1 LLPTF
6 ADLGVPSPLVA
17 ALAARGIDTPFPVQ
31 ALTIPDALA
40 GRDICGRAPTG
51 SGKTI
56 AFGLPLLARIGRAEK
71 RRPTALVLA
80 PTRELAAQITRD
92 LAPLAEACA
101 RRVFPVYG
109 GVGETAQHRQLNRG
123 VDVLVACPGRLADL
137 LRQGALTLDA
147 VEVVVVDEAD
157 RMSDMGFL
165 PDVRRILDLTP
176 ATRQTMLFSATLDGA
191 VGVLSKHYQ
200 SAPASYEIVDEDSDH
215 ASNAVHVFWNV
226 DMAERVDVAT
236 DLLTAVGPT
245 IVFCRTRRGAD
256 RLAKRLEGSGVRTNA
271 LHGGRSQNQRDR
283 ALAAFAVGGIDVL
296 VATDVAARGIHVDG
310 VACVVHFDT
319 PEDEKAYLH
328 RSGRTARAGASGLVV
343 SFVPD
348 AERRAVTKMQRV
360 LDIQEPITAPDI
372 AAIATSAA
380 GRERSRRRPASRPAT
395 RRQATVRQASPSQVT
410 NRRHSSAPK
419 RKRTIMAQGTVKFFN
434 ADKGYGFI
442 SRESGD
448 DVFVHFSN
456 IAGDGFKTLSEGQRV
471 EFDVARGKK
480 GDEAQNVRAL

>member
-1 LLPTF
+1 
-6 ADLGVPSPLVA
+6 
-17 ALAARGIDTPFPVQ
+17 
-31 ALTIPDALA
+31 
-40 GRDICGRAPTG
+40 
-51 SGKTI
+51 
-56 AFGLPLLARIGRAEK
+56 
-71 RRPTALVLA
+71 
-80 PTRELAAQITRD
+80 
-92 LAPLAEACA
+92 
-101 RRVFPVYG
+101 
-109 GVGETAQHRQLNRG
+109 
-123 VDVLVACPGRLADL
+123 
-137 LRQGALTLDA
+137 
-147 VEVVVVDEAD
+147 
-157 RMSDMGFL
+157 
-165 PDVRRILDLTP
+165 
-176 ATRQTMLFSATLDGA
+176 
-191 VGVLSKHYQ
+191 
-200 SAPASYEIVDEDSDH
+200 
-215 ASNAVHVFWNV
+215 
-226 DMAERVDVAT
+226 MAERVDVAT

-380 GRERSRRRPASRPAT
+380 GRERSRRRPATRPAT
-395 RRQATVRQASPSQVT
+395 RRQAAPSQVT